1 MPSFL
6 TRCYTLSCRN
16 PLILLTATTTLL
28 NKDIIPITSALV
40 TISKKSIFTT
50 TNTRYQNNNN
60 SKIKQNQNP
69 FYFNRLTMSSNNG
82 GGDSYV
88 DALSVDPFCYRQF
101 KEKDSSTN
109 YKGNVFSTS
118 IKEFTKIVNERYD
131 ESKLVDGY
139 APFCKH
145 IFIKNDFTDATVNVL
160 RITPDNEHLLRC
172 TYEARN
178 DKELPVLTRYFP
190 KELMKDIKLPIA
202 KYLDLILYSRE
213 QINKENE
220 AMDNTSDSESPWG
233 IVSIKAQDIDYE
245 IPMTPITMMR
255 NALGKDEGGSG
266 VTLER
271 DAYMSS
277 YNVWKDYAVIS

>member
-1 MPSFL
+1 
-6 TRCYTLSCRN
+6 
-16 PLILLTATTTLL
+16 
-28 NKDIIPITSALV
+28 
-40 TISKKSIFTT
+40 
-50 TNTRYQNNNN
+50 
-60 SKIKQNQNP
+60 
-69 FYFNRLTMSSNNG
+69 
-82 GGDSYV
+82 
-88 DALSVDPFCYRQF
+88 
-101 KEKDSSTN
+101 
-109 YKGNVFSTS
+109 
-118 IKEFTKIVNERYD
+118 
-131 ESKLVDGY
+131 
-139 APFCKH
+139 
-145 IFIKNDFTDATVNVL
+145 
-160 RITPDNEHLLRC
+160 
-172 TYEARN
+172 
-178 DKELPVLTRYFP
+178 
-190 KELMKDIKLPIA
+190 MKDIKLPIA